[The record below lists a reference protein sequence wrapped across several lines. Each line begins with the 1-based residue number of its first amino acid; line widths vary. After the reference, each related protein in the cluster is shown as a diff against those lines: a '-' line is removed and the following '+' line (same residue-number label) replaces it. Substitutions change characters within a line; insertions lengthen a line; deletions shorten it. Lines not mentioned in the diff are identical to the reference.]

1 MTASLKSMNKH
12 NKSLNNDNITI
23 DAKHSEMINHF
34 KSLNDSI
41 PKLKEELKRLV
52 SLYNNKD
59 PVKKSDIEY
68 ILYRDQLRDNIN
80 EIKMKI
86 QNINNNNDIHKYYLD
101 VGVLLHNYYENIEI
115 SKNDDFKST
124 NFEDNL
130 INFDN
135 EVFDNDMDNDSVKS
149 DEINNSNN
157 TIGNNTILNFF
168 NEYSVNNGESVNKNV
183 NKSDVNT
190 NDNKNDVNIKNE
202 SVYAS
207 TKISDF
213 VKQEATFKKKNILDE
228 YLQKID
234 SNYISRIKIVRDIC
248 NCPVCKI
255 EMILYPS
262 DGLQIC
268 EKCGLQQNILIESD
282 KPSFKDPPL
291 EVCYFTYKRL
301 NHFNEFK
308 HQNIYKRICI
318 IYNLL
323 INYVLFLIN

>member
-34 KSLNDSI
+34 KSLNDSV
-41 PKLKEELKRLV
+41 PKLKEELKKLV

-59 PVKKSDIEY
+59 PSKKTDIEY
-68 ILYRDQLRDNIN
+68 ILYRDQLRENIN

-115 SKNDDFKST
+115 SKNDDLKST

-135 EVFDNDMDNDSVKS
+135 DIFDDDLDNDNISVKS
-149 DEINNSNN
+149 NELNNISNN
-157 TIGNNTILNFF
+157 CNNNTILNFF
-168 NEYSVNNGESVNKNV
+168 NESKNDNNRSVNNVINS
-183 NKSDVNT
+183 
-190 NDNKNDVNIKNE
+190 NDSNDVNNKNE
-202 SVYAS
+202 SVYSS

-234 SNYISRIKIVRDIC
+234 TNYISRIKIDRDIC
-248 NCPVCKI
+248 NCPFCKV
-255 EMILYPS
+255 EMVLYPS

-291 EVCYFTYKRL
+291 EVCYFTYKRV
-301 NHFNEFK
+301 NHFNESLQTTKTLLKSFK
-308 HQNIYKRICI
+308 F
-318 IYNLL
+318 L
-323 INYVLFLIN
+323 INYILNF

>member
-34 KSLNDSI
+34 KTLNDSV
-41 PKLKEELKRLV
+41 PRLKEELKRLV

-59 PVKKSDIEY
+59 PTKKTDIEY

-115 SKNDDFKST
+115 SKNDDLKST

-135 EVFDNDMDNDSVKS
+135 DIFDDDLDNDNISVKS
-149 DEINNSNN
+149 NELNNSNN

-168 NEYSVNNGESVNKNV
+168 NESKNDNRSVNNVINS
-183 NKSDVNT
+183 
-190 NDNKNDVNIKNE
+190 NDSNDVNNKNE
-202 SVYAS
+202 SVYSS

-234 SNYISRIKIVRDIC
+234 TNYISRIKIDRDIC
-248 NCPVCKI
+248 NCPVCKV
-255 EMILYPS
+255 EMVLYPS

-291 EVCYFTYKRL
+291 EVCYFTYKRV

-308 HQNIYKRICI
+308 RQNIYKRIGI

-323 INYVLFLIN
+323 INYILFLIN

>member
-59 PVKKSDIEY
+59 STKKTDIEY
-68 ILYRDQLRDNIN
+68 IFYRDQLREKIN
-80 EIKMKI
+80 EIKLKI

-234 SNYISRIKIVRDIC
+234 SNYISRIKIDRDIC
-248 NCPVCKI
+248 NCPVCKV
-255 EMILYPS
+255 EMVLYPS

-301 NHFNEFK
+301 NHFNECLYTTKTLLKSIKF
-308 HQNIYKRICI
+308 
-318 IYNLL
+318 L
-323 INYVLFLIN
+323 INYILFLIN